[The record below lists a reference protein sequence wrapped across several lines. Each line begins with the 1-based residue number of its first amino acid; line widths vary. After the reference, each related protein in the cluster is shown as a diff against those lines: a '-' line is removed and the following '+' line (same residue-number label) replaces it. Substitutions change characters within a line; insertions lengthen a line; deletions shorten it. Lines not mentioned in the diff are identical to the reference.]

1 MRLKWMTIRL
11 MMLFLVVGVGSVN
24 GPAFARTQDTGKD
37 PVEAAIRDQVNGSN
51 VYVPNT
57 GNQINDFLGDVQN
70 FVQND
75 LLSPVN
81 NLIQS
86 TLGAFQVPDLSQLWS
101 QIMGGSASRDPG
113 AVLSETLENKTNGR
127 SSYGIR
133 EDLSKYAARA
143 TATGV
148 ADQSTLSQ
156 AAQTQ
161 MAQVRQATQQN
172 TQESVRLGKE
182 SQGLDVTQRIMQNL
196 SQQTALNSQVNERV
210 LQEAQQ
216 ARVDRAIGN
225 TLSAQTA
232 RELSA
237 ITTADR
243 RKNISAGNAAS
254 QQGGL
259 LMMPGGVTL
268 GSDQ

>member
-1 MRLKWMTIRL
+1 MQLKWILIRFITP
-11 MMLFLVVGVGSVN
+11 FLVLGIGAVSN
-24 GPAFARTQDTGKD
+24 PAFARTQDTGSD
-37 PVEAAIRDQVNGSN
+37 PVEAAIQDQVNGSN
-51 VYVPNT
+51 VYVSST
-57 GNQINDFLGDVQN
+57 ENQINDFLGDVQS
-70 FVQND
+70 FVRD
-75 LLSPVN
+75 DVLSPVN

-86 TLGAFQVPDLSQLWS
+86 TLGAFQLPDLSQLWS
-101 QIMGGSASRDPG
+101 QVMGGSANRDPG
-113 AVLSETLENKTNGR
+113 VVLSETLENKTNGR

-133 EDLSKYAARA
+133 EDLSQYISRA

-148 ADQSTLSQ
+148 ADQSTLGQ
-156 AAQTQ
+156 EAQTQ
-161 MAQVRQATQQN
+161 MTQVRQATQQN
-172 TQESVRLGKE
+172 TQESVRLGEE

-232 RELSA
+232 SELSA

-243 RKNISAGNAAS
+243 RRTISAGNTAS

-268 GSDQ
+268 DSDE